1 MILDCKPFEARN
13 QNLYFLWNIFKY
25 LSHKPYLSPKHL
37 ASQQFLNDIYIMLFI
52 LSMISLIHRILKND
66 TNELIYKTDID
77 SDIEN
82 KHDY

>member
-1 MILDCKPFEARN
+1 
-13 QNLYFLWNIFKY
+13 
-25 LSHKPYLSPKHL
+25 
-37 ASQQFLNDIYIMLFI
+37 MLFI